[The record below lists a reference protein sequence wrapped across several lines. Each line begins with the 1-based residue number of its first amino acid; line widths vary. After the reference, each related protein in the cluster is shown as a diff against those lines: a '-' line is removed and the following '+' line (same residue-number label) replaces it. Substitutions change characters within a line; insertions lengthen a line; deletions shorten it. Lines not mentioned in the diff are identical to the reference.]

1 MGTLIYGS
9 GALRVEFDDR
19 VLAHLQAVVGVKVRR
34 NERFFLSW
42 FDTQAV
48 GDGRRAAW
56 IAPEIPIAFRF
67 TSVSQHRLNRAWIE
81 AMIQAAG
88 SSGGLVL
95 TREPDTGEPVTSE
108 DNSIKRTERS

>member
-9 GALRVEFDDR
+9 GNLKVEFDDR
-19 VLAHLQAVVGVKVRR
+19 VLAHIQAVVGVKVRR

-48 GDGRRAAW
+48 GDGRSAAW
-56 IAPEIPIAFRF
+56 IAPEIPLSFRF
-67 TSVSQHRLNRAWIE
+67 SSASQHRLNRPWIE
-81 AMIQAAG
+81 AMILAAG

-95 TREPDTGEPVTSE
+95 TQEPDSGEPLLSE
-108 DNSIKRTERS
+108 DNSVKRHERS

>member
-9 GALRVEFDDR
+9 GALKVEFDDR

-48 GDGRRAAW
+48 GDGRSAAW

-67 TSVSQHRLNRAWIE
+67 TTTAQHRLNRSWVE
-81 AMIQAAG
+81 AMILAAG
-88 SSGGLVL
+88 SAGGLVL
-95 TREPDTGEPVTSE
+95 TREPDTGEPVLSG
-108 DNSIKRTERS
+108 DNTIKRRERS